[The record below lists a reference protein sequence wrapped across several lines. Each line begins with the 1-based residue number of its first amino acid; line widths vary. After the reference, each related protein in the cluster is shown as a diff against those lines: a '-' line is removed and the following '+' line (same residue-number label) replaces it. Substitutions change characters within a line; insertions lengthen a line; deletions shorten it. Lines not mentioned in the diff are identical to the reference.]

1 MLSLAL
7 SQSQDISPVLVL
19 LPLTKAAEQHRPDAA
34 PAHATSDL
42 RRVLVSLPAA
52 DPAGRPARLA
62 A

>member
-1 MLSLAL
+1 MLSLVL

-19 LPLTKAAEQHRPDAA
+19 MPLTKAEQDGPDAA

-42 RRVLVSLPAA
+42 RRVLVNLPAA